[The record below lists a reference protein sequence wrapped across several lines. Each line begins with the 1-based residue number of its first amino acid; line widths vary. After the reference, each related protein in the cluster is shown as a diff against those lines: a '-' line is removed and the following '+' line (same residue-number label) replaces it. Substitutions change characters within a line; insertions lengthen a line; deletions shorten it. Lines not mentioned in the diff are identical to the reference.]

1 MSFYSARFILRLIVF
16 TLRGESPLL
25 GNGFSLDCTLYLSLR
40 SFFIELPL
48 ASKIVDAK
56 LNWLLGRPLFV
67 RIAFIVAQ
75 WFLSVYWFL
84 SAYSSFFLA
93 AIAALITLGRCA
105 QVDGPDRLDFL
116 RLQWVSPCEVLAM
129 SWFFFGSQV
138 LLALRS
144 VLR

>member
-56 LNWLLGRPLFV
+56 LN
-67 RIAFIVAQ
+67 
-75 WFLSVYWFL
+75 
-84 SAYSSFFLA
+84 
-93 AIAALITLGRCA
+93 
-105 QVDGPDRLDFL
+105 
-116 RLQWVSPCEVLAM
+116 
-129 SWFFFGSQV
+129 
-138 LLALRS
+138 
-144 VLR
+144 